1 MLSTFDDPQSLPTF
15 VTPSLRA
22 TSWKSW
28 RTAPESLSAPN
39 WAEILPPIFAGL
51 QRKENV
57 AWRDGDEIDHDGVRG
72 DGGRA
77 SREKREGELT
87 STRELTGTTG
97 GGRGRRG
104 GAGRGKEEAAWES
117 WRKGL
122 IRVNEVEGTVEKAEK
137 RRNGIRWNPNDSGHN
152 ATSWIHAS
160 GRTMKPWWEQRTT
173 DGRPLTVSGGPDVE
187 ERGLL
192 GDRTN
197 ETRAGING
205 VNNREESGE
214 MASGKNNASRNQENV
229 AKKETLE
236 TKEEKN
242 VGIGRGGRGEAR
254 TGRRKRNGNFPE
266 MIKTQSANVA
276 PGKAIL
282 SLERLLPALTAGMD
296 QWMGP
301 LIRSWV
307 GPLFADAD
315 TKLAALPSL
324 LSANG
329 LGAEIGREWN
339 KFERDIGEAVELIVD
354 CQFFR
359 WAINFSNL
367 WTLRFCC
374 APTLPSSSSSSSSSS
389 AASRCA
395 WLSPACRQQLCQ
407 VVRGAEAVI
416 SGFSSAPASRL
427 PVALLQF
434 LWTTIVQGGRDGGGR
449 GGVYLPMDFT
459 GPKIVF
465 VKTPTEVT

>member
-1 MLSTFDDPQSLPTF
+1 M
-15 VTPSLRA
+15 
-22 TSWKSW
+22 K
-28 RTAPESLSAPN
+28 
-39 WAEILPPIFAGL
+39 
-51 QRKENV
+51 
-57 AWRDGDEIDHDGVRG
+57 
-72 DGGRA
+72 
-77 SREKREGELT
+77 
-87 STRELTGTTG
+87 
-97 GGRGRRG
+97 
-104 GAGRGKEEAAWES
+104 
-117 WRKGL
+117 
-122 IRVNEVEGTVEKAEK
+122 RVNEVEGTKEKVEK
-137 RRNGIRWNPNDSGHN
+137 RRKGIRWNPDDSGHN

-173 DGRPLTVSGGPDVE
+173 DGRLTTFSEGADGNGVRFLSDWM
-187 ERGLL
+187 
-192 GDRTN
+192 N
-197 ETRAGING
+197 ETRAGKNDAKNRGKSGETADEKKAAGQKNG
-205 VNNREESGE
+205 V
-214 MASGKNNASRNQENV
+214 
-229 AKKETLE
+229 KKEMLE
-236 TKEEKN
+236 TGEEKN
-242 VGIGRGGRGEAR
+242 VGIGRGGRGEAGR
-254 TGRRKRNGNFPE
+254 GRRKRNGNFPE

-276 PGKAIL
+276 PGKAIS
-282 SLERLLPALTAGMD
+282 SLERLLPALTTGVD

-301 LIRSWV
+301 LIRSMV

-315 TKLAALPSL
+315 AKLAALPSL

-339 KFERDIGEAVELIVD
+339 KFERDIGEVVELIVD

-416 SGFSSAPASRL
+416 SGLSSAPASRL
-427 PVALLQF
+427 PVAMLQF

>member
-15 VTPSLRA
+15 VTPSWRA
-22 TSWKSW
+22 ASWKSW

-39 WAEILPPIFAGL
+39 WVEILPPIFAGL
-51 QRKENV
+51 QWKGNV
-57 AWRDGDEIDHDGVRG
+57 ARRDGDETDHDGVGG

-122 IRVNEVEGTVEKAEK
+122 KRVNEVEGTKEKVEK
-137 RRNGIRWNPNDSGHN
+137 RRKGIRWNPDDSGHN

-173 DGRPLTVSGGPDVE
+173 DGRLTTFSEGADGNGVRFLSDWM
-187 ERGLL
+187 
-192 GDRTN
+192 N
-197 ETRAGING
+197 ETRAGKNDAKNRGKSGETADEKKAAGQKNG
-205 VNNREESGE
+205 V
-214 MASGKNNASRNQENV
+214 
-229 AKKETLE
+229 KKEMLE
-236 TKEEKN
+236 TGEEKN
-242 VGIGRGGRGEAR
+242 VGIGRGGRGEAGR
-254 TGRRKRNGNFPE
+254 GRRKRNGNFPE

-276 PGKAIL
+276 PGKAIS
-282 SLERLLPALTAGMD
+282 SLERLLPALTTGVD

-301 LIRSWV
+301 LIRSMV

-315 TKLAALPSL
+315 AKLAALPSL

-339 KFERDIGEAVELIVD
+339 KFERDIGEVVELIVD

-416 SGFSSAPASRL
+416 SGLSSAPASRL
-427 PVALLQF
+427 PVAMLQF
-434 LWTTIVQGGRDGGGR
+434 LWTTIVQGGRDGGGG